1 MREDMACCLMKLL
14 HRPIVAMTDDQSQV
28 YAPQHTRVGGQ
39 TSNRNADMVIYS
51 VHLLLVRRE
60 LAERTLL
67 IMEGE
72 TARSESKST
81 THLKSQEDC
90 VCLGSQTHRR
100 RTLLHGLQSILDLV

>member
-1 MREDMACCLMKLL
+1 M
-14 HRPIVAMTDDQSQV
+14 
-28 YAPQHTRVGGQ
+28 YGPQYTRVGGQ
-39 TSNRNADMVIYS
+39 AGDGNADMVIYS
-51 VHLLLVRRE
+51 IHLLLVRRE